1 MLDGVFERRNNFF
14 EIRRQLATTFDVW
27 PQSDRWG
34 ENQGAAQRDRI
45 TIVVEIWPHT
55 AMKRVARPT
64 HAWPAVFP
72 MTGPADVGAPLVGE
86 KHVCA
91 TIDALSVPL
100 QAPRA
105 RGQWCEIDIVG
116 YDHQQV
122 DVLRI
127 RLECH
132 DRTQDGNTPHAGN
145 LPDRRNESAEPV
157 EQVLTLTLRGG
168 VHRQLQSGGGTS
180 FSGTNTSIERAR
192 PGVRLIKPCR
202 SRVTI
207 ML

>member
-34 ENQGAAQRDRI
+34 ENQGAVQRDRI
-45 TIVVEIWPHT
+45 KIVMEIWPPT
-55 AMKRVARPT
+55 AMKRVARPS

-72 MTGPADVGAPLVGE
+72 MTGPADIGAPLVGE
-86 KHVCA
+86 KHVGA
-91 TIDALSVPL
+91 PIDALGVPL

-116 YDHQQV
+116 YHHQQV

-127 RLECH
+127 RLGCH
-132 DRTQDGNTPHAGN
+132 DRTQDVNSPDAPD
-145 LPDRRNESAEPV
+145 LSDRRNESAEPV
-157 EQVLTLTLRGG
+157 EQVLTLTLGGG
-168 VHRQLQSGGGTS
+168 VHCLLQSSGGTS
-180 FSGTNTSIERAR
+180 LSGTTISIERAR
-192 PGVRLIKPCR
+192 PGVRLIKPRR